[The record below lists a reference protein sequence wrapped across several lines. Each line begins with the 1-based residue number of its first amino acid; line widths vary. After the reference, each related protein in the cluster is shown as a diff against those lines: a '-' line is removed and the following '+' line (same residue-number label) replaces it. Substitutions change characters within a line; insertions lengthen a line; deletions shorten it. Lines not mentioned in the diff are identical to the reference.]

1 MADPSAQLITKR
13 ADLAFNITE
22 RANAEVIWREIATFM
37 LPNASSFIITGSRG
51 QGGTGGITTTT
62 RLFDGTAIR
71 ANRDLASAI
80 DSTLTNSA
88 TQWAQIEFES
98 EILKMDN
105 GANGATQWLDDSVNK
120 MFAAFA
126 DSNFNTEKASG
137 YEMLTSMGSMALFQ
151 EGVDPTEIG
160 KFAGFQFGNISI
172 NELAWSENRLGIVD
186 TIYRRMQITAKQ
198 AFERFGDKVSEAII
212 SDVEKNPDNLHD
224 FIHCIAPRDPED
236 VDNVG
241 IIIDELNRPFASVY
255 IERRTKDFVEISGF
269 YEFPVHVVRFNKS
282 PNEQYGRGAG
292 HIALP
297 DTRTLNVGIE
307 LLLEATEMAIFP
319 PVITNSE
326 EEGGNQDYS
335 ARSFIYMDNPQDV
348 RWFTPGSNL
357 PLAQLSIERLVQQ
370 IRESFFLDK
379 IMLPPRDSIGEMSAF
394 ETSKR
399 VEEMQKSF
407 GPITGRLEKE
417 FLQPLTLNS
426 FKMMLRTGAF
436 DPIPDLVQQIM
447 AGLIPGETSELKINF
462 INTLSRSQ
470 RFEQMGN
477 VRQWIA
483 SLQEISVATGS
494 PNPMDRID
502 TDEVAKLTEEILG
515 VPPKLVRTDKQ
526 LEEIREARAQE
537 QQQQQDIDNLNKGA
551 DTASKLQ

>member
-1 MADPSAQLITKR
+1 MADPTAQLITKR

-80 DSTLTNSA
+80 DSTLTNPA
-88 TQWAQIEFES
+88 TQWAQLEFES
-98 EILKMDN
+98 ELLKMDT
-105 GANGATQWLDDSVNK
+105 GPNGATQWLDDSTNK
-120 MFAAFA
+120 MFAALA

-137 YEMLTSMGSMALFQ
+137 YEMLTAMGSMALFE
-151 EGVDPTEIG
+151 EGVDPVETG
-160 KFAGFQFGNISI
+160 KFEGFQFGNISI

-186 TIYRRMQITAKQ
+186 TIYRRMQLTAKK
-198 AFERFGDKVSEAII
+198 AFERFGDQVSDAIK
-212 SDVEKNPDNLHD
+212 SDIEKNPDNLHD
-224 FIHCIAPRDPED
+224 FIHCIFPRHIDD
-236 VDNVG
+236 VDTKG
-241 IIIDELNRPFASVY
+241 IIVSGINRPFASVY
-255 IERRTKDFVEISGF
+255 IERRTKDYVEISGY

-297 DTRTLNVGIE
+297 DTRTLNVAIE

-319 PVITNSE
+319 PILTQDESLGGSE
-326 EEGGNQDYS
+326 DYS
-335 ARSFIYMDNPQDV
+335 ARSFVYMEDV
-348 RWFTPGSNL
+348 NATKSFQLGSNL

-426 FKMMLRTGAF
+426 FKMMLRGGGF
-436 DPIPDLVQQIM
+436 DPIPDLVKQVL
-447 AGLIPGETSELKINF
+447 AGQIPGETSALKINF

-483 SLQEISVATGS
+483 TAQEISVATGS
-494 PNPMDRID
+494 PNPMDRIN
-502 TDEVAKLTEEILG
+502 TDQVMKLTEEVLG
-515 VPPKLVRTDKQ
+515 VPPKLVRTEKELQ
-526 LEEIREARAQE
+526 EIRDARAQE